1 MCRRAANRQPSLGRG
16 KGHGSPN
23 WEQAFATMEK
33 ECVDGVIVQ
42 PSLPTVRVAEL
53 ALKQRLPSMAP
64 NCGFVEQGGLMAY
77 VAECADLYRRAT
89 SIVDK
94 VLKGAQPADLPVEQP
109 TKFNLTINQKTA
121 KAIGLA
127 VPPSLLAQAD
137 EVIE

>member
-1 MCRRAANRQPSLGRG
+1 
-16 KGHGSPN
+16 
-23 WEQAFATMEK
+23 MEK

-42 PSLPTVRVAEL
+42 PGLPTVRVAEL

-64 NCGFVEQGGLMAY
+64 NCGFVEQGSLMAY
-77 VAECADLYRRAT
+77 VAEYADLYRRAT

-109 TKFNLTINQKTA
+109 TKIELVVNL
-121 KAIGLA
+121 KAAQALDLK
-127 VPPSLLAQAD
+127 VPPSILARAD